1 MSNKKKS
8 GYDQIKGMLNRVRSL
23 QEATHSS
30 KRTLNEQHEQT
41 NGEQTNG
48 EQSSGEQYDDVE
60 VINDVEVKILSTD
73 KEDIAI
79 KDDEKTAITQLIDN
93 FRQQISQIA
102 DLEPGLTIND
112 GQIRLDGVLTDL
124 DIKFVFIAGEE
135 AGTYLNASMLKVDA
149 EVSAMV
155 AKLQKFEEVFKDA
168 VEPLIRNRQA
178 T

>member
-41 NGEQTNG
+41 NS